1 MKITFTETGILAGMG
16 LIIGFL
22 INCCKQI
29 EGSRCN
35 DISLC
40 YGMINIHRKPFTSD
54 EMIQLESQNEIKEDN

>member
-1 MKITFTETGILAGMG
+1 MKITLTETGLLAGMG

-29 EGSRCN
+29 EASRCEN
-35 DISLC
+35 ISLC
-40 YGMINIHRKPFTSD
+40 FGLINLHRKPFTSD